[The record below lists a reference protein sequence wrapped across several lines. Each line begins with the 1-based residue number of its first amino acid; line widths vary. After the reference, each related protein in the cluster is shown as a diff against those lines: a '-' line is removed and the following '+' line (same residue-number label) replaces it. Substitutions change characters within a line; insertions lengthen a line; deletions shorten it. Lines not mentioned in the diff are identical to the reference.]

1 MPARSR
7 DTERHTVEVMS
18 QAAPDDAVA
27 PEETPGA
34 APPDTVLLL
43 EPRDGVPDVLD
54 RRADLRPALEQFAAT
69 SGPVAFDAERASGYR
84 YGQRAYLVQLR
95 RPGVATLL
103 LDPIALA
110 DLAPVARAFADDEWV
125 IHAATQDLPCLA
137 EVGLVPKRLFDTE
150 LAGRLLGYP
159 RVALGTLVE
168 TLLGYTLEKGLA
180 SVDWSTRPLPH
191 DWLVYAALDVELL
204 VELRDRLEQELNEA
218 GKLEWARQE
227 FAHLLTLP
235 PRQPHAEPWRRTS
248 GIHRIRDPRGLAIV
262 RAMWFARDRLARQ
275 RDSAPGRVLPDNAIV
290 ETALTAPNTLDALRE
305 VPGVSARRGAAA
317 ARTWLDAVQQALAEP
332 EDELPARR
340 QEGTGLPPTNRW
352 ADKQPEAATRLGAVR
367 EALAV
372 LSERLL
378 VPVENLLPPAAV
390 RQLAWQPP
398 AEVTAGS
405 VGDALRA
412 NGAREWQVEVTAAD
426 LARALTS

>member
-1 MPARSR
+1 
-7 DTERHTVEVMS
+7 MS
-18 QAAPDDAVA
+18 SVAHDDAG
-27 PEETPGA
+27 TA
-34 APPDTVLLL
+34 ASHSVLLL
-43 EPRDGVPDVLD
+43 EPHDGVPAVLE
-54 RRADLRPALEQFAAT
+54 RRAELRAALEPFTAST
-69 SGPVAFDAERASGYR
+69 GPVAFDAERASGYR

-95 RPGVATLL
+95 RPGAGTLL

-110 DLAPVARAFADDEWV
+110 DLTPVERTFLDDEWV

-137 EVGLVPKRLFDTE
+137 EVGLVPHRLFDTE

-204 VELRDRLEQELNEA
+204 VELRDRLEGELDAA
-218 GKLEWARQE
+218 GKLDWARQE
-227 FAHLLTLP
+227 FAHLLTVP
-235 PRQPHAEPWRRTS
+235 PRPPQAEPWRRTS
-248 GIHRIRDPRGLAIV
+248 GIHRVRDPRALAIV
-262 RAMWFARDRLARQ
+262 RSLWFARDQLARQ
-275 RDSAPGRVLPDNAIV
+275 RDSAPGRVLADNAIV
-290 ETALTAPNTLDALRE
+290 ETALAAPRTIDAVRE
-305 VPGVSARRGAAA
+305 VPGVSARRGASA
-317 ARTWLDAVQQALAEP
+317 ARTWLAAVQSALAE
-332 EDELPARR
+332 DEQDLPTRR
-340 QEGTGLPPTNRW
+340 QEGNGLPPTNRW
-352 ADKQPEAATRLGAVR
+352 SDKQPEAATRLTAVR

-398 AEVTAGS
+398 ETVSAAS
-405 VGDALRA
+405 VGDALRD
-412 NGAREWQVEVTAAD
+412 NGAREWQVEVGAAD
-426 LARALTS
+426 LARALAS

>member
-1 MPARSR
+1 MPEAAR
-7 DTERHTVEVMS
+7 
-18 QAAPDDAVA
+18 DDAVD
-27 PEETPGA
+27 PEGNPGA
-34 APPDTVLLL
+34 TATDTVPLL
-43 EPRDGVPDVLD
+43 EPCDGVPAVLE
-54 RRADLRPALEQFAAT
+54 RRADLRAALEPFATT

-110 DLAPVARAFADDEWV
+110 DLTPVARAFADDEWV

-137 EVGLVPKRLFDTE
+137 EVGLVPRRLFDTE

-168 TLLGYTLEKGLA
+168 SLLGYRLEKGLA

-204 VELRDRLEQELNEA
+204 VELRDRLEDELEAA
-218 GKLEWARQE
+218 GKLDWARQE
-227 FAHLLTLP
+227 FTHLLTVP
-235 PRQPHAEPWRRTS
+235 PRPPHAEPWRRTS
-248 GIHRIRDPRGLAIV
+248 GIHRVRDPRGLAIV
-262 RAMWFARDRLARQ
+262 RSMWFARDRLARE
-275 RDSAPGRVLPDNAIV
+275 RDSAPGRVLPDNAII
-290 ETALTAPNTLDALRE
+290 ETALAAPRTVDAVRE
-305 VPGVSARRGAAA
+305 VPGVSGRRGASA
-317 ARTWLDAVQQALAEP
+317 ARTWLAAVQNALDEP
-332 EDELPARR
+332 ERDLPTRR

-352 ADKQPEAATRLGAVR
+352 SDKQPEAASRLGAVR

-398 AEVTAGS
+398 PAISPASVGELLRENGARDWQVDVTAG
-405 VGDALRA
+405 
-412 NGAREWQVEVTAAD
+412 D
-426 LARALTS
+426 LTRALSS